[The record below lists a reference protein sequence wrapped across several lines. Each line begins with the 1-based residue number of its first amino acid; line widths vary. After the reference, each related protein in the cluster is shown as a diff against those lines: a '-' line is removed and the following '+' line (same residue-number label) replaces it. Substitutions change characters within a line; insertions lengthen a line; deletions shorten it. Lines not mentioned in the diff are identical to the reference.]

1 MIDKFD
7 GIKYRLESWA
17 ESEAKP
23 VPGLSHSS
31 TTIEARM
38 METGCASSGQ
48 AVRVIPSYRPN
59 ASNLEIDQAV
69 HNLNKFQRRI
79 VYDKY
84 VKQLSDK
91 QCTALANRSKSS
103 YYAELDSIYHF
114 IAGWLRYSLK

>member
-1 MIDKFD
+1 MNDTFE
-7 GIKYRLESWA
+7 GIKRRLESWGEA
-17 ESEAKP
+17 EAKP
-23 VPGLSHSS
+23 VPGLSYSD

-38 METGCASSGQ
+38 IEVGCITSGN

-91 QCTALANRSKSS
+91 QCMALSNRSKSS

-114 IAGWLRYSLK
+114 IAGWLKYSLK